1 MHWTSHNQPAHHH
14 GMYHAAYHGGHGHHF
29 CHSCCHPV
37 TDCCCQ
43 VRECIKEPK
52 ELLVTPE
59 VKRDVPDNTKY
70 PIGNMNAIVT
80 PLTLKSAESAPDP
93 EDKPSDT
100 TRTTSGTSKKAST
113 TTATISKLVSSIRGL
128 VEAQQNQMGFDSTF
142 IGGGCCVHLSVEYAI
157 QTALVGLRQAPVGD
171 VLVAVTDADR
181 TLLVWEKAI
190 EQDAGYQIKE
200 GIIKTNPGALL
211 YVRVMNAMARVRWCE
226 IFSG

>member
-1 MHWTSHNQPAHHH
+1 MHWTKHNQAAHPF
-14 GMYHAAYHGGHGHHF
+14 GMHYPGCRGGHGHHF

-52 ELLVTPE
+52 ELLVTPGITRE
-59 VKRDVPDNTKY
+59 VPDDTKY
-70 PIGNMNAIVT
+70 PDNIAHATIT
-80 PLTLKSAESAPDP
+80 PMFIKSLESTPG
-93 EDKPSDT
+93 ETVKPAGAT
-100 TRTTSGTSKKAST
+100 KATAGKEKVAST
-113 TTATISKLVSSIRGL
+113 MAATSILSDEVKKLV
-128 VEAQQNQMGFDSTF
+128 ATQQNQMGFDSTF

-157 QTALVGLRQAPVGD
+157 QTALASLRQAPIGD
-171 VLVAVTDADR
+171 VMVAVVDADR
-181 TLLVWEKAI
+181 TMMIWEKAV
-190 EQDAGYQIKE
+190 EQDDGYQIKE